1 MVYVAEADYGWLLLR
16 DDRSRAFVLA
26 SHRNLPDSWAVRL
39 GQPFDDGVS
48 SLVALSGETLA
59 INGEALKRF
68 KAASLGKSVVV
79 VPIKVQQ
86 EVIGL
91 LVVVRKAD
99 VVFERNMQSL
109 LEAVADYASVSLVN
123 ARLFRALKESA
134 DSAKAGEKAKLEQ
147 LQVLQQELRSAI
159 QPVTYP
165 IDLLLTGK
173 MGSLTDEQQQA
184 LKSTQ
189 LALQRALQLVE
200 RRAHPREMLGKS

>member
-1 MVYVAEADYGWLLLR
+1 
-16 DDRSRAFVLA
+16 
-26 SHRNLPDSWAVRL
+26 
-39 GQPFDDGVS
+39 
-48 SLVALSGETLA
+48 VALSGETLA